1 MTFLKDITKEE
12 QTDILGQYLPNGKV
26 YLKKFDD
33 TSNLRK
39 VLLGLGAVWLQERQL
54 INELF
59 DEYNPETTTKFI
71 AEWEETVGIPD
82 DCFGN
87 IGTDEERRNNI
98 LLKLAG
104 INTTTAEKFE
114 AVALILGFTVVVE
127 SGVDHNTLPLTIPFI
142 LLSDEE
148 APYTIVVTLDASL
161 EPEGLPLTLPFI
173 LTDQFPLILECLF
186 NKLKPANTLI
196 IFRYA

>member
-12 QTDILGQYLPNGKV
+12 QTDILGQYLPDGKV
-26 YLKKFDD
+26 FLKKFDD
-33 TSNLRK
+33 TSNIRK

-71 AEWEETVGIPD
+71 EEWEETVGIPD

-87 IGTDEERRNNI
+87 TGTDEERRTNI
-98 LLKLAG
+98 LLKLSG
-104 INTTTAEKFE
+104 INATTATQFE
-114 AVALILGFTVVVE
+114 AVALILGFTVTIE
-127 SGVDHNTLPLTIPFI
+127 SGVDHNTLPLTLPFI

-148 APYTIVVTLDASL
+148 APYVIIVTLDASL

-173 LTDQFPLILECLF
+173 LTDQFPLLLECLF
-186 NKLKPANTLI
+186 NKLKPSNTKI